1 MGLIDLS
8 FRAVGA
14 ETLREYWPVFVVGAV
29 AQVWLVRRIRRW
41 GRFPLEWVVFAAV
54 APTVVLAVFWGESF
68 VAGRAIAAT
77 IGETGV
83 SEWEQLAWHF
93 ARSRPLLAPLAVV
106 LLALSLWPRSETVVA
121 GLVTA
126 AGVLVSWVVAM
137 WLYTSPHSP
146 EVVGVLVRA
155 GSLGVVAALTGF
167 TVATALWMAIGR
179 WIWKQGR
186 RRSGHADAP
195 RARISGRD
203 R

>member
-1 MGLIDLS
+1 MGLIDLT
-8 FRAVGA
+8 FRAIGA
-14 ETLREYWPVFVVGAV
+14 ETLREYWPVFLAGAV

-41 GRFPLEWVVFAAV
+41 GRFPLEWVVFAAA
-54 APTVVLAVFWGESF
+54 APTVVLVGFWGESF

-83 SEWEQLAWHF
+83 GEWEELGWHF

-106 LLALSLWPRSETVVA
+106 LLALSLRPRSETVVA

-137 WLYTSPHSP
+137 WLYTRPHSP
-146 EVVGVLVRA
+146 EVVGVFVRA
-155 GSLGVVAALTGF
+155 GSLGVVATFIGV
-167 TVATALWMAIGR
+167 TTATAVWMAIGR

-186 RRSGHADAP
+186 RR
-195 RARISGRD
+195 RGRD
-203 R
+203 H